1 VLASSPHIRHIRL
14 PTLEAAMQRYILRR
28 LFFAVPVLLLTSVIV
43 FSLLHTV
50 PGDVIV
56 AKLADQGTVKKED
69 IETMRRQ
76 YGLDKPLV
84 QQYLIWLGRL
94 VRGDLGSSIYTEE
107 AIRTSLRRS
116 MPVTLE
122 LALWAMLISVLI
134 GVPMGIFS
142 AVFRNTPGDYIGRV
156 VAILGLS
163 APDFWVATMA
173 ITVLAIQFQWIPPVR
188 YQPLW
193 EDPVSNLKQFA
204 LPALIVG
211 FRLSA
216 AIMRMTRSTL
226 LEVLREDYVRTAYA
240 KGLRDRAVI
249 FRHALKNAFLPVVT
263 IMGGQI
269 AFLLGG
275 AVIIETIF
283 VLPGMGRLAV
293 QGLTFRDYPLVQTL
307 VMLFAAIVVLA
318 NLVVDISYAWLD
330 PRIRYR

>member
-1 VLASSPHIRHIRL
+1 
-14 PTLEAAMQRYILRR
+14 MQRYILRR
-28 LFFAVPVLLLTSVIV
+28 LIFAVPVLLLTSVIV

-69 IETMRRQ
+69 IEMMRRQ
-76 YGLDKPLV
+76 YGLDKPLP

-94 VRGDLGSSIYTEE
+94 ARGDLGISIYTEE
-107 AIRTSLRRS
+107 AIQTSLRRS

-122 LALWAMLISVLI
+122 LAVWAMLISVLI
-134 GVPMGIFS
+134 GVPMGILS
-142 AVFRNTPGDYIGRV
+142 AVFRNTPGDYVGRV

-173 ITVLAIQFQWIPPVR
+173 ITFLAIQFQWIPPVR

-226 LEVLREDYVRTAYA
+226 LEVLREDYVRTAHA
-240 KGLRDRAVI
+240 KGLRGRSVV
-249 FRHALKNAFLPVVT
+249 FRHALKNAFLPVIT

-307 VMLFAAIVVLA
+307 VMIFAGIVVLA
-318 NLVVDISYAWLD
+318 NLAVDVSYAWLD

>member
-1 VLASSPHIRHIRL
+1 
-14 PTLEAAMQRYILRR
+14 MQGYILRR
-28 LFFAVPVLLLTSVIV
+28 LLFSVPVLLLTSVIV

-69 IETMRRQ
+69 IELMRRQ
-76 YGLDKPLV
+76 YGLDKPLP
-84 QQYLIWLGRL
+84 QQYFIWLGRL
-94 VRGDLGSSIYTEE
+94 ARGDLGISIYTEE

-116 MPVTLE
+116 MPVTME
-122 LALWAMLISVLI
+122 LALWAMLISVVI
-134 GVPMGIFS
+134 GVPMGIIS
-142 AVFRNTPGDYIGRV
+142 AVFRNTPGDYVGRV

-173 ITVLAIQFQWIPPVR
+173 ITFLAIQFHWIPPVR
-188 YQPLW
+188 YAPLW

-204 LPALIVG
+204 LPSLIVG

-226 LEVLREDYVRTAYA
+226 LEVLREDYVRTAHA
-240 KGLRDRAVI
+240 KGLRERSVV
-249 FRHALKNAFLPVVT
+249 FRHALKNAFLPVIT

-307 VMLFAAIVVLA
+307 VLIFACIVVLA
-318 NLVVDISYAWLD
+318 NLAVDVSYAWLD